1 VKAASNRTA
10 TTEVAQTYPQGAT
23 VEGFLTRSAV
33 ACNGRASMPLKTTRR
48 STGRT
53 LSITALGFVLVFAIT
68 AYAGAHIV
76 AFEGLAARVNSLPG
90 EQMHTALP
98 PVSVW
103 RNTDG
108 VAKQARRLALDIVRA
123 ETPDD
128 AAAIENAVDE
138 VIKASPTSVAA
149 WQARV
154 VYQQAH
160 DAPTERMLPAFR
172 MSALTGSHE
181 GYYMMQRAIFGLEH
195 WSELAEVDRR
205 TVMRDLR
212 STALHWDFDLR
223 GGERYRAILGEKS
236 EAERVDIRTALSASG
251 LATEEI
257 LQALGL

>member
-1 VKAASNRTA
+1 
-10 TTEVAQTYPQGAT
+10 
-23 VEGFLTRSAV
+23 
-33 ACNGRASMPLKTTRR
+33 MPLKTTRR

-53 LSITALGFVLVFAIT
+53 VSITALGFVLVFAIT

-76 AFEGLAARVNSLPG
+76 AFESLAVRFKNVRGQQIEVLR
-90 EQMHTALP
+90 
-98 PVSVW
+98 PVSAW

-108 VAKQARRLALDIVRA
+108 VAKRARRLALDLVRA

-138 VIKASPTSVAA
+138 VIKASPTSVAS

-154 VYQQAH
+154 AYQQAH
-160 DAPTERMLPAFR
+160 GTPIEDVLAAFR

-181 GYYMMQRAIFGLEH
+181 GLYMMQRAIFGLEH
-195 WSELAEVDRR
+195 WSELPEADRR
-205 TVMRDLR
+205 TVMRDVR
-212 STALHWDFDLR
+212 ATALNHDLGR
-223 GGERYRAILGEKS
+223 RGERYRAILGQKS
-236 EAERVDIRTALSASG
+236 ETERVDIRTALSAPG